1 MITQIAKLITQIKN
15 RFKKVVFIVGPT
27 GVGKTQA
34 GLSLSA
40 LLPCEFISADSMQI
54 YQGMDII
61 TDKLPPDLRKKYPHH
76 LVDIIPVTKD
86 HNVADFVRSAKAAV
100 EEIIKKKKTP
110 VVIGGTGLYVNSLI
124 HGIFE
129 ADSNDPELRL
139 RLEAQAQASGTAALY
154 EKLKACDPDAAAK
167 INVSDKRRIIRALE
181 VCEVAKRPIS
191 DLQRERHGL
200 ADEYDIL
207 LFGLRRK
214 RDDLY
219 RRIEQRVDFMAN
231 AGLLDEVRLLLGGK
245 LSRTA
250 YMCIGVREIEGFLKG
265 EYDLNEALRL
275 IKINSRHFAKRQ
287 MTWFNKSKDINWIDV
302 APDEDMGLTA
312 KKIFKIIAG
321 E

>member
-1 MITQIAKLITQIKN
+1 MKKTVISQKSSHKNKKKLI
-15 RFKKVVFIVGPT
+15 FIVGPT

-40 LLPCEFISADSMQI
+40 LLPCEFISADSMQV

-61 TDKLPPDLRKKYPHH
+61 TDKLSPDLRKKYPHH
-76 LVDIIPVTKD
+76 LVDIIPVTED

-100 EEIIKKKKTP
+100 EKIIKKKKTP
-110 VVIGGTGLYVNSLI
+110 VIIGGTGLYINSLI

-129 ADSNDPELRL
+129 ADSKDPELRL
-139 RLEAQAQASGTAALY
+139 RLEAQAQADGTAALY
-154 EKLKACDPDAAAK
+154 ERLKVCDPDAAEK
-167 INVSDKRRIIRALE
+167 INASDKRRIVRALE
-181 VCEVAKRPIS
+181 VYETTNRPIS
-191 DLQRERHGL
+191 ALQRERHGL

-207 LFGLRRK
+207 LFGLRRE
-214 RDDLY
+214 RSDLY

-231 AGLLDEVRLLLGGK
+231 AGLLDEARLLLGKK

-250 YMCIGVREIEGFLKG
+250 YMCIGIREIEGFLKG

-287 MTWFNKSKDINWIDV
+287 MTWFNKSKDIEWIDV
-302 APDEDMGLTA
+302 SPDEDMSLTA
-312 KKIFKIIAG
+312 KKIFNIFNGAK
-321 E
+321 